1 MKIKVS
7 FIILCIDEKSKI
19 DRCLKS
25 ISKQESIDKE
35 VVIVSNKFTKE
46 YIKSLL
52 NEEYGLNIV
61 FEYNKEISTNGE
73 LRNRAME
80 LSTGTYLCFVHE
92 NDMIENDS
100 IGNLVDKCLCDG
112 SDIAVGRVLNYD
124 GFKDTYEFKKVKKSL
139 ISGGV
144 VEPIDL
150 IKDFDIYLYD
160 KIYDKEFI
168 VKNNISFAKT
178 NYYDYLPFV
187 LKSLLFSTKASLVS
201 KPHYIQCLKFGLE
214 GISNPNLE
222 NKIDVNQLKD
232 MSYIL
237 KSEVS
242 CSANPEYKTL
252 VIDKYIQ
259 FVLKRGIK
267 YTNVTDDKVSVL
279 MEIASSLEDVDISN
293 LNISDRNKKVLSIIK
308 SKRYEEYF
316 SFLEDERVM
325 KEKKKNYKVYLSY
338 TVFRK
343 LYDIA
348 KILPVKK
355 NSVLFLSHSPGMDGN
370 FEYIDNE
377 INNYN
382 KSVGFSKKIKTS
394 FATTKVG
401 VIGKLLMP
409 FKLSRKE
416 FVIICENIPFFQHL
430 DIRKD
435 TKIVQSWHAAGAFKK
450 FGYSTNYMDGG
461 PNPFKNKKMN
471 LHLGYTYATVSSE
484 DVVKHYAEAFRMD
497 AENVIPVGVPRAD
510 FFFDENKVNKT
521 KEEIYKLYPIL
532 KNKKVILYA
541 PTFRGFG
548 SKRKKFDIELDF
560 NKVAKNISDE
570 YVIALKLHP
579 SVTVSNIVI
588 DESVRDK
595 VVNISE
601 YKDANDI
608 LTITDLLITDYSSI
622 IFDYSLLSKPMMF
635 YAYDLDEYRVDRDF
649 YYDYEDF
656 VPGPIAKTNDEIIN
670 IINEG
675 KFDLDKVDKFCSKFF
690 VAKDGNNSK
699 RFVEEVI
706 LKNRKNK

>member
-1 MKIKVS
+1 MKNKIS
-7 FIILCIDEKSKI
+7 FIVLCIDERSKI
-19 DRCLKS
+19 DRCLRS

-35 VVIVSNKFTKE
+35 VIIVSNKFTKE
-46 YIKSLL
+46 HIKSLFKDDY
-52 NEEYGLNIV
+52 NLNIV
-61 FEYNKEISTNGE
+61 FECNKDILTNGE
-73 LRNRAME
+73 LRNRAIE
-80 LSTGTYLCFVHE
+80 LSTGSHLCFIHE

-100 IGNLVDKCLCDG
+100 IEVLVDRCLQDG
-112 SDIAVGRVLNYD
+112 SDIAIGRVLNYD
-124 GFKDTYEFKKVKKSL
+124 GLKDIYEFKKIKKSL
-139 ISGGV
+139 IGGGV
-144 VEPIDL
+144 VQPADL
-150 IKDFDIYLYD
+150 IEDFDVFLYD
-160 KIYDKEFI
+160 KIYDKDFI
-168 VKNNISFAKT
+168 CKNNIVFGKT

-187 LKSLLFSTKASLVS
+187 LKSLLFSNKASLIS

-214 GISNPNLE
+214 SISNPNLE
-222 NKIDVNQLKD
+222 NKIDINQLKD

-237 KSEVS
+237 KNEIGSTTNS
-242 CSANPEYKTL
+242 EYKGL
-252 VIDKYIQ
+252 VIDNYIQ

-279 MEIASSLEDVDISN
+279 MKIASSLDSIDILS
-293 LNISDRNKKVLSIIK
+293 LKISDRNKKVLSIIK
-308 SKRYEEYF
+308 SRRYEEYF
-316 SFLEDERVM
+316 SFLEKERVY

-338 TVFRK
+338 TVFKR

-348 KILPVKK
+348 NLLPVKK

-370 FEYIDNE
+370 FEYINNE
-377 INNYN
+377 IMKYN
-382 KSVGFSKKIKTS
+382 EKAGFSNKIKTS

-401 VIGKLLMP
+401 AVGKMLMP
-409 FKLSRKE
+409 FKLARKE
-416 FVIICENIPFFQHL
+416 FVILCENVPFFQHL
-430 DIRKD
+430 DIRKE
-435 TKIVQSWHAAGAFKK
+435 TKVVQSWHAAGAFKK

-461 PNPFKNKKMN
+461 PNPFENKKMN

-484 DVVKHYAEAFRMD
+484 DVAKHYAEAFRMD
-497 AENVIPVGVPRAD
+497 TQHVIPVGVPRAD

-560 NKVAKNISDE
+560 NKIAQNISDE
-570 YVIALKLHP
+570 YIIALKLHP
-579 SVTVSNIVI
+579 SVEVSNIFVN
-588 DESVRDK
+588 DSVKDK
-595 VVNISE
+595 VINISE

-622 IFDYSLLSKPMMF
+622 IFDYSLLNKPMLF

-649 YYDYEDF
+649 YYEYEEF
-656 VPGPIAKTNDEIIN
+656 VPGPIAKTNEEVIKL
-670 IINEG
+670 INED